1 LQKDWLNVL
10 LPNGIEDTLMLT
22 CSMCYKKKMMQH
34 YRTGLWSNADFVK
47 LWLGQTVS
55 QFGSGITGIALPL
68 TAVLVLAATPTQMGI
83 LGAFDG
89 VSVLVIGL
97 LAGVWVDRVRRRP
110 LLIAADLGRAFVLS
124 TIPLAALLGVLR
136 IGQLY
141 IVAALAGMLTVLF
154 DVAHSAFLPSLI
166 PRESLVEGNSKLG
179 MSDALAEI
187 GGPAVAGPLVQ
198 VISAPFAL
206 FFDALS
212 FLFSACCLGLIH
224 KQEPPPTA
232 REQRKSLWSELVE
245 GLRLV
250 LKNPLLRALAGSAGT
265 FSLFG
270 NFIGALYA
278 LYVIRQVGAPPIFL
292 GLLVATGG
300 VSALVGAFL
309 AERVVQRFGLGL
321 TVGMGLFIYGATGL
335 LIPLAGGSV
344 ALALSLLFLSQLLGD
359 ASVSIY
365 FIAEVSL
372 RQSLVPANV
381 LGRTN
386 ASMQFLSQGVAPLG
400 ALLAGILGEL
410 IGLRLTILIGVF
422 GVMLAGTWLL
432 LSPVRKV

>member
-1 LQKDWLNVL
+1 
-10 LPNGIEDTLMLT
+10 MRR
-22 CSMCYKKKMMQH
+22 
-34 YRTGLWSNADFVK
+34 YRTGLWSNSDFVK

-68 TAVLVLAATPTQMGI
+68 TAVLILAATPAQMGI
-83 LGAFDG
+83 LGALDG

-110 LLIAADLGRAFVLS
+110 LLIATDLGRALILG
-124 TIPLAALLGVLR
+124 TIPLAALLGVLG

-141 IVAALAGMLTVLF
+141 IVAALAGMLTVIF
-154 DVAHSAFLPSLI
+154 RVAYSAYLPSLI
-166 PRESLVEGNSKLG
+166 PQESLVEANSKLV

-187 GGPAVAGPLVQ
+187 GGPAVAGLLVQ
-198 VISAPFAL
+198 LISAPFTVL
-206 FFDALS
+206 FDALS
-212 FLFSACCLGLIH
+212 FLFSACCLGLIRAP
-224 KQEPPPTA
+224 ELSLPA
-232 REQRKSLWSELVE
+232 IEQRKGIWSDLVE

-250 LKNPLLRALAGSAGT
+250 IQNPLLRALAGSAGV

-292 GLLVATGG
+292 GLLIATGG
-300 VSALVGAFL
+300 VSAFVGAIL
-309 AERVVQRFGLGL
+309 AERVVRRFGLGRV
-321 TVGMGLFIYGATGL
+321 VGMGLFMYGVTGL

-344 ALALSLLFLSQLLGD
+344 TLALSLLFLSQLLGD
-359 ASVSIY
+359 VSVSIY
-365 FIAEVSL
+365 LIAEVSL
-372 RQSLVPANV
+372 RQSIVPSNM

-386 ASMQFLSQGVAPLG
+386 AGIQFLSQGVAPLG
-400 ALLAGILGEL
+400 ALLAGILGGL
-410 IGLRLTILIGVF
+410 IGLRLTILIGVL

-432 LSPVRKV
+432 LSPVRKG

>member
-1 LQKDWLNVL
+1 MRRYN
-10 LPNGIEDTLMLT
+10 P
-22 CSMCYKKKMMQH
+22 
-34 YRTGLWSNADFVK
+34 GLWSNADFVK

-55 QFGSGITGIALPL
+55 NFGSGITGIALPL

-83 LGAFDG
+83 LGALDG
-89 VSVLVIGL
+89 VAVLVIGL

-110 LLIAADLGRAFVLS
+110 LLIAADLGRAFVLG
-124 TIPLAALLGVLR
+124 TIPLAALLGVLG

-141 IVAALAGMLTVLF
+141 VVAALAGMLTVLF
-154 DVAHSAFLPSLI
+154 NVAHSAFLPSLI
-166 PRESLVEGNSKLG
+166 PRESLVEANSKLA
-179 MSDALAEI
+179 MSDSLAEI

-198 VISAPFAL
+198 LISAPFAL

-224 KQEPPPTA
+224 TPEPPPIA
-232 REQRKSLWSELVE
+232 IEQRKSIWSDLVE

-270 NFIGALYA
+270 NFIGALYV

-292 GLLVATGG
+292 GFLVATGG
-300 VSALVGAFL
+300 VSALVGALL
-309 AERVVQRFGLGL
+309 AERVVRRFGPGM
-321 TVGMGLFIYGATGL
+321 TVGMGLFMYGATGL

-344 ALALSLLFLSQLLGD
+344 ALALSLRFLSQLIGD

-365 FIAEVSL
+365 LIAEVSL

-386 ASMQFLSQGVAPLG
+386 ASMQFLSQGIAPLG
-400 ALLAGILGEL
+400 ALLAGILGGM
-410 IGLRLTILIGVF
+410 IGLRLTILIGVL

>member
-1 LQKDWLNVL
+1 
-10 LPNGIEDTLMLT
+10 
-22 CSMCYKKKMMQH
+22 MQQ
-34 YRTGLWSNADFVK
+34 YRTGLWKNSDFVK

-55 QFGSGITGIALPL
+55 HFGSGITGIALPL
-68 TAVLVLAATPTQMGI
+68 TAVLVLAATPAQMGI
-83 LGAFDG
+83 LGALDG

-110 LLIAADLGRAFVLS
+110 LLIATDLGRAFILS
-124 TIPLAALLGVLR
+124 TIPLAALLGVLG

-141 IVAALAGMLTVLF
+141 VVAALAGMLTVIF
-154 DVAHSAFLPSLI
+154 TVASSAYVPSLI
-166 PRESLVEGNSKLG
+166 LHESLVEGNSKLG

-198 VISAPFAL
+198 LLSAPFAIL
-206 FFDALS
+206 FDALS

-224 KQEPPPTA
+224 MPEPHPTTL
-232 REQRKSLWSELVE
+232 EQRKSIWTDLIE

-250 LKNPLLRALAGSAGT
+250 LKNPLLRSLAISAGT

-270 NFIGALYA
+270 NFVGALYA
-278 LYVIRQVGAPPIFL
+278 LYVIRQIGAPPIFL

-300 VSALVGAFL
+300 LSALLGAIM
-309 AERVVQRFGLGL
+309 AERVVRRFGLGK
-321 TVGMGLFIYGATGL
+321 TVGIGLFMYGATGL
-335 LIPLAGGSV
+335 LIPLAGAGGSV
-344 ALALSLLFLSQLLGD
+344 TLALFLLFLSQLLGD

-372 RQSLVPANV
+372 RQSLVPANL

-400 ALLAGILGEL
+400 ALLAGILGGM
-410 IGLRLTILIGVF
+410 IGLRLTILIGVL

>member
-1 LQKDWLNVL
+1 MRQ
-10 LPNGIEDTLMLT
+10 
-22 CSMCYKKKMMQH
+22 
-34 YRTGLWSNADFVK
+34 YRTGLWKDSDFVK
-47 LWLGQTVS
+47 LWLGRAVS
-55 QFGSGITGIALPL
+55 HFGSGITGIALPL
-68 TAVLVLAATPTQMGI
+68 TAVLILGATPAQMGI
-83 LGAFDG
+83 LAALDG

-110 LLIAADLGRAFVLS
+110 LLIATDLGRAVVLS

-141 IVAALAGMLTVLF
+141 LVAALAGMLTVIF
-154 DVAHSAFLPSLI
+154 NVASAAFLPSLI
-166 PRESLVEGNSKLG
+166 PQGSLVEGNSKLA
-179 MSDALAEI
+179 MSDSLAEI

-198 VISAPFAL
+198 LISAPLAII
-206 FFDALS
+206 FDALS
-212 FLFSACCLGLIH
+212 FLFSACSLGLIG
-224 KQEPPPTA
+224 KPEPPPAA
-232 REQRKSLWSELVE
+232 REQSQSIWSDLVE
-245 GLRLV
+245 GLRMV
-250 LKNPLLRALAGSAGT
+250 LKNPLLRTLAGSAGI

-278 LYVIRQVGAPPIFL
+278 LYVIRQLGAPPIFL
-292 GLLVATGG
+292 GLLIASGG
-300 VSALVGAFL
+300 ISALAGAFL
-309 AERVVQRFGLGL
+309 AERVVQRFGLGR
-321 TVGMGLFIYGATGL
+321 TVAVGLFMYGATGL

-372 RQSLVPANV
+372 RQSIVPANV

-400 ALLAGILGEL
+400 ALLAGILGGM
-410 IGLRLTILIGVF
+410 IGLRLTMLIGVL
-422 GVMLAGTWLL
+422 GVMLAGIWLL